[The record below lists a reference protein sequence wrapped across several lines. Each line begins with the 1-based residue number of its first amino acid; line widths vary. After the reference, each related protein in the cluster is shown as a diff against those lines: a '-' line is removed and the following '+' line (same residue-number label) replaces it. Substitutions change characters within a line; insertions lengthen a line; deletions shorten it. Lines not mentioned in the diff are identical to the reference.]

1 MLVPDTTLDFVAYQL
16 LELCN
21 DKKVLEITVKFGH
34 FQYGVHLIGTFN
46 QNYQIEGFYS
56 TLFMTSPF
64 IVNIIILNSLIW
76 TVAH

>member
-1 MLVPDTTLDFVAYQL
+1 M
-16 LELCN
+16 
-21 DKKVLEITVKFGH
+21 KFAH

-64 IVNIIILNSLIW
+64 IVNINLKLSYVYGQWHID
-76 TVAH
+76 TVSALQMYVHLLKYNVDTQVAALYR

>member
-1 MLVPDTTLDFVAYQL
+1 M
-16 LELCN
+16 
-21 DKKVLEITVKFGH
+21 KFGH

-64 IVNIIILNSLIW
+64 IVTINLKLSYVYGQWHID
-76 TVAH
+76 TVSALQMYVHLLKYNVDTQVAALYR